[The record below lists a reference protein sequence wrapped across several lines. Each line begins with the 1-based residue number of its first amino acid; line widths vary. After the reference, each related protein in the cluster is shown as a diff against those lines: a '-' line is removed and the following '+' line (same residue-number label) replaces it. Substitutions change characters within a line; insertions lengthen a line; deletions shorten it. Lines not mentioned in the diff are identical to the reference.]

1 MRRGTGGTG
10 PGPRSDPQGRVGGVW
25 IPHRGPSPS
34 SPPPRWAGPPTLR
47 GLLHVAEPTQDWR
60 PSALLHQGVSE
71 HCRGGRCTQEG
82 HREEEG
88 VCPSQDGQ
96 SATQMAE
103 DIWTGWLE
111 WGWGDRGAGWW
122 GEGRCLGGAC
132 EWEQAGPA

>member
-1 MRRGTGGTG
+1 M
-10 PGPRSDPQGRVGGVW
+10 
-25 IPHRGPSPS
+25 
-34 SPPPRWAGPPTLR
+34 
-47 GLLHVAEPTQDWR
+47 AEPTQDWR